1 MAARDIELNGVTY
14 EDVPAIN
21 AKTPGGV
28 NVKFPDVSDT
38 TAAAADV
45 AQGKYFYNASGER
58 TAGTNTGG
66 SVPTQNKYATPTKS
80 RQTIRPDS
88 GFLLA
93 EVTVEPIPNQ
103 YIIPTGSQTYTQNGT
118 VDVTALAEAV
128 INVSPTMN
136 LQNKSRTFTPSET
149 QQTAAITADSG
160 YDGLGTVNVTVNA
173 IPTNYVGSGV
183 TRRSSADLSES
194 GGDVTAPA
202 GYYENAAV
210 FSMPIQTH
218 PDPTISVSA
227 SGLITA
233 SHAQGEGWVQADTS
247 TATQQLS
254 TVAGQTVTPTRQEQT
269 IVPAGSYATG
279 AIKVGAI
286 PSEYIIPTG
295 QTLIT
300 ENGEWDVTD
309 FETAVVNVAGGG
321 GLTYETGTWTPT
333 ADIARGT
340 ISFSNSHSEPP
351 VAIVLADA
359 TGTASSTTNSNHMF
373 VWFDVQR
380 LTGHGF
386 PYSSSGFRYAA
397 AYYSYR
403 GSSTSSLSNSGYLCS
418 QQTTSTGASG
428 VSYPKY
434 WATASEFHPYSQSTS
449 RYWRAGRTFKWI
461 AIWKP

>member
-1 MAARDIELNGVTY
+1 
-14 EDVPAIN
+14 
-21 AKTPGGV
+21 
-28 NVKFPDVSDT
+28 
-38 TAAAADV
+38 
-45 AQGKYFYNASGER
+45 
-58 TAGTNTGG
+58 
-66 SVPTQNKYATPTKS
+66 
-80 RQTIRPDS
+80 
-88 GFLLA
+88 
-93 EVTVEPIPNQ
+93 
-103 YIIPTGSQTYTQNGT
+103 
-118 VDVTALAEAV
+118 
-128 INVSPTMN
+128 
-136 LQNKSRTFTPSET
+136 
-149 QQTAAITADSG
+149 
-160 YDGLGTVNVTVNA
+160 
-173 IPTNYVGSGV
+173 
-183 TRRSSADLSES
+183 
-194 GGDVTAPA
+194 
-202 GYYENAAV
+202 
-210 FSMPIQTH
+210 MPIQTH

-227 SGLITA
+227 AGLITA
-233 SHAQGEGWVQADTS
+233 THAQQEGWVQTDTT

-254 TVAGQTVTPTRQEQT
+254 TVAGQTVTPTQQEQT

-295 QTLIT
+295 RTLIT

-340 ISFSNSHSEPP
+340 ISFSDSHSEPP

-359 TGTASSTTNSNHMF
+359 TGTASSATNSNHMF

-403 GSSTSSLSNSGYLCS
+403 ASSTSSISNSGYLCS

-449 RYWRAGRTFKWI
+449 RYWRAGRSYKWI